1 MNIGFAIKSIRR
13 KLDISQLELAE
24 KCQLTQTAL
33 SQIET
38 GKKRPSQRTLD
49 KICEALDIP
58 QSIIYIVAMEDTDVS
73 PTKKGVYDLVY
84 PSIKTLAL
92 QMVNMEHHALI
103 NTTTPNTESEKK

>member
-1 MNIGFAIKSIRR
+1 MNIGLAIRSIRR
-13 KLDISQLELAE
+13 KLGVSQHDLAE

-38 GKKRPSQRTLD
+38 GKKRPSQRTMD
-49 KICEALDIP
+49 RICEALDIP

-73 PTKKGVYDLVY
+73 PGKKDVYDLVY

-92 QMVNMEHHALI
+92 QMIDFEHRSLI
-103 NTTTPNTESEKK
+103 PTTPEEM